1 MAAAKLIL
9 ALAAAALAAIARAD
23 YMTFSYFTSATCAMK
38 EKYAVQ
44 NGICAPDG
52 SGKWTLAASCA
63 DGNIKVFS
71 TAGCTGTPV
80 ASYTFAQAFGGAANT
95 CNTVASGGVFTS
107 TKYVK
112 YTCVTSTAD
121 PTAADLPTGFAT
133 IS

>member
-1 MAAAKLIL
+1 
-9 ALAAAALAAIARAD
+9 
-23 YMTFSYFTSATCAMK
+23 MK
-38 EKYAVQ
+38 YKH
-44 NGICAPDG
+44 
-52 SGKWTLAASCA
+52 SGA
-63 DGNIKVFS
+63 
-71 TAGCTGTPV
+71 TGTLVGVVSIEGITV

>member
-1 MAAAKLIL
+1 MAASKLIL
-9 ALAAAALAAIARAD
+9 ALATAALAAIARAD
-23 YMTFSYFTSATCAMK
+23 YITLSYFIDETCTTK
-38 EKYAVQ
+38 REYRVQ

-52 SGKWTLAASCA
+52 SGTWTLAAACSA
-63 DGNIKVFS
+63 GKIDVFS
-71 TAGCTGTPV
+71 AAGCMGTPV

-95 CNTVASGGVFTS
+95 CNTVASGVF
-107 TKYVK
+107 VK